1 MTWDIR
7 DAEIDD
13 LDALN
18 DVYRRAS
25 LSNDG
30 DRALL
35 LAHPEVLVLSAAS
48 LAQGRMRVVAVERTV
63 VGFATTSVHDHHLE
77 LDALFVDPDW
87 MRRGIAHDLVRD
99 AVAIAR
105 AVGLDRIEVT
115 GNDHAR
121 EFYAQAGFVPFG
133 VVDTPLGVP
142 AARLRRT
149 IQD

>member
-7 DAEIDD
+7 DAEIAD
-13 LDALN
+13 LAALN
-18 DVYRRAS
+18 AVYRRSS

-35 LAHPEVLVLSAAS
+35 LAHPEVLVLTAAS
-48 LAQGRMRVVAVERTV
+48 LAQGRIRVAAVERTV
-63 VGFATTSVHDHHLE
+63 VGFATTSVHDDHLE

-87 MRRGIAHDLVRD
+87 MRRGIAQDLVLD
-99 AVAIAR
+99 AVAMAR

-121 EFYAQAGFVPFG
+121 AFYAQAGFVPIG
-133 VVDTPLGVP
+133 VV
-142 AARLRRT
+142 
-149 IQD
+149 

>member
-7 DAEIDD
+7 DAEIAD
-13 LDALN
+13 LAALN
-18 DVYRRAS
+18 AVYRRSS
-25 LSNDG
+25 LSNDC

-48 LAQGRMRVVAVERTV
+48 LEQGRMRVAAVERTV
-63 VGFATTSVHDHHLE
+63 VGFVTTSVHDDHLE

-87 MRRGIAHDLVRD
+87 MRRGIARDLVRD
-99 AVAIAR
+99 ALAIAR
-105 AVGLDRIEVT
+105 TVGLDRLEVT

-121 EFYAQAGFVPFG
+121 EFYAQAGFVQIG
-133 VVDTPLGVP
+133 VVDTPLGVQ

-149 IQD
+149 IHE